1 MTRPHIRNLQSS
13 QSVQLME
20 VMEVVGEHV
29 SYIARQLD
37 QNVLTKLAAFLLGF
51 VVQYALREGR
61 MQ

>member
-1 MTRPHIRNLQSS
+1 
-13 QSVQLME
+13 ME

-37 QNVLTKLAAFLLGF
+37 QNVITKLAAFLLGF